1 MAVADQPT
9 EPRQGY
15 RRLLEAIPDA
25 VVVYDMQGNVLYV
38 NAVFVATYGWRRE
51 ELIGRNID
59 FVPPEELGRT
69 RQALDRTIGGE
80 KVSFETRRLTKDGRL
95 LDSQI
100 SSALLHGWD
109 GTDAAMIVIHRDV
122 TELKQAGQELKQY
135 RDHLEELVALRTKES
150 RESEGRYRLLLDS
163 SPDPISV
170 YDHRGKITYLNPA
183 FEQTFGWTME
193 ELAGQGIDFVP
204 PHEAEKTR
212 KAVLRTLEGE
222 NVLLETLRLTKDGR
236 LLDIQLKT
244 AIFTDPQGNLAGDI
258 VIYRDIS
265 DLKKAEAEL
274 KKAKEAAEA
283 ANRSKSVF
291 LANMSH
297 ELRTPLN
304 AILGFS
310 RLMWRDATLGPAHR
324 ERLGI
329 INRSGEHL
337 LALINDVLEM
347 SKIEA
352 GRIVLKD
359 QTFDLRHA
367 LTDLEAMV
375 RPPAEG
381 KGLQVQITCSPDLPR
396 YIKTDPHKLRQVLIN
411 LLDNAVKFTEQGT
424 IAFNVSSALLN
435 GNQTLCFEIR
445 DSGAGM
451 APEEQEAIFNAFVR
465 TPSADQE
472 APGTGLGLAISRRF
486 ARLMG
491 GDITVE
497 SQLGQGSV
505 FSFRI
510 PVAPPD
516 MDQIP
521 TGGDTSRGQKIA
533 PGQPDFRILVVED
546 NFENRTLMGTL
557 LRQAGFDVREAV
569 NGQDGLNQFVQWQ
582 PHLIFLDMRM
592 PVMDG
597 FEATRRIKAH
607 PKGHDTLV
615 VAVTAHALEEER
627 MAILEAGCDD
637 FLSKPFWDTE
647 LFEILSRHL
656 NVRFICRDQA
666 ADNKAHRVDAGA
678 VDPAALIQLPADW
691 VKALRQ
697 AAEMLDPEAANGII
711 QQVRTLNAAV
721 ADALS
726 AMVKAFRFDKLQ
738 QMLGNSEKS
747 DDPRQ

>member
-1 MAVADQPT
+1 MALEEQPK
-9 EPRQGY
+9 ESRQDY

-25 VVVYDMQGNVLYV
+25 VVVYDLHGNALYV
-38 NAVFVATYGWRRE
+38 NAIFVATYGWCRE
-51 ELIGRNID
+51 ELIDRHIN
-59 FVPPEELGRT
+59 FVPPGELERT
-69 RQALDRTIGGE
+69 RQALDRTIAGE
-80 KVSFETRRLTKDGRL
+80 KVFIETKRLTKDGRL

-100 SSALLHGWD
+100 SSALLHDWD
-109 GTDAAMIVIHRDV
+109 GSDAAMIVIHRDV
-122 TELKQAGQELKQY
+122 TELKQAGQELEQY
-135 RDHLEELVALRTKES
+135 RSHLEELVVLRTKES
-150 RESEGRYRLLLDS
+150 LESEGRYRILLDS

-170 YDHRGKITYLNPA
+170 YDHQGKISYLNPA

-212 KAVLRTLEGE
+212 KAVLRTLESE
-222 NVLLETLRLTKDGR
+222 NVLLETQRLTKDGR

-265 DLKKAEAEL
+265 NLKQVEAEL

-310 RLMWRDATLGPAHR
+310 RLMWRDATISPAHR
-324 ERLGI
+324 EKLGF

-352 GRIVLKD
+352 GRIVLKN
-359 QTFDLRHA
+359 QTFDLRYA

-381 KGLQVQITCSPDLPR
+381 KGLQVQVTCSPDLPR
-396 YIKTDPHKLRQVLIN
+396 CIKTDPHKLHQVLIN

-424 IAFNVSSALLN
+424 IAVNVTAAMLN
-435 GNQTLCFEIR
+435 GHQTICFEVR
-445 DSGAGM
+445 DTGTGV
-451 APEEQEAIFNAFVR
+451 APEEQETIFNAFAR
-465 TPSADQE
+465 THSADQG

-486 ARLMG
+486 AQLMG
-491 GDITVE
+491 GDITVK

-521 TGGDTSRGQKIA
+521 GSSDSSRVLRIA
-533 PGQPDFRILVVED
+533 PGQPELRILVVED

-569 NGQDGLNQFVQWQ
+569 NGQDGLNQFVQ
-582 PHLIFLDMRM
+582 
-592 PVMDG
+592 
-597 FEATRRIKAH
+597 
-607 PKGHDTLV
+607 
-615 VAVTAHALEEER
+615 
-627 MAILEAGCDD
+627 
-637 FLSKPFWDTE
+637 
-647 LFEILSRHL
+647 
-656 NVRFICRDQA
+656 
-666 ADNKAHRVDAGA
+666 
-678 VDPAALIQLPADW
+678 
-691 VKALRQ
+691 
-697 AAEMLDPEAANGII
+697 
-711 QQVRTLNAAV
+711 
-721 ADALS
+721 
-726 AMVKAFRFDKLQ
+726 
-738 QMLGNSEKS
+738 
-747 DDPRQ
+747 